1 MTADRRPRGGLGAGA
16 GLKPEHYRDILDGR
30 PGVGWFEVHAENYMG
45 TGNGAGGPPHFFL
58 EQIRAR
64 YPLSVHGVGLSIGS
78 AEGLAPGHLQR
89 LAAVVDRYQ
98 PALVSEHLAWST
110 HAGVFLN
117 DLLPLPYTE
126 ATLAVVVRHV
136 DQVQS
141 TLKRRILIENPST
154 YLRFAVEQ
162 MAETAFLCELARRSG
177 CGLLLDV
184 NNVFVSTA
192 NHDFDPT
199 VYLADFPVE
208 HIGEIHLAGHAS
220 IEVAGGESLLIDTHD
235 RPVSDRVWAL
245 YQSLISRIGPYPTL
259 IEWDSDVPTWARL
272 SADVARAESLL
283 SFEEGRHARAA

>member
-1 MTADRRPRGGLGAGA
+1 MTADRRPRRDLGAGT

-58 EQIRAR
+58 EQIRAL

-78 AEGLAPGHLQR
+78 AEGLVPGHLAR

-110 HAGVFLN
+110 HAGIFLN

-141 TLKRRILIENPST
+141 TLRRRILIENPST
-154 YLRFAVEQ
+154 YLRFAMEQ
-162 MAETAFLCELARRSG
+162 MAETTFLRELARRSG

-184 NNVFVSTA
+184 NNVFVSAA

-220 IEVAGGESLLIDTHD
+220 IEAADGESLLIDTHD
-235 RPVSDRVWAL
+235 RPVSEQVWAL
-245 YQSLISRIGPYPTL
+245 YQSLLSRIGPRPTL
-259 IEWDSDVPTWARL
+259 IEWDADVPTWTRL
-272 SADVARAESLL
+272 SADVARAENLL